1 MQVLVK
7 PTNEKSRLYSAGTDR
22 NERVSELYKANE
34 QPQQD
39 SDFKGMRH
47 RYAGAVYQHQIPDE
61 EQGSAQSRDP
71 NPVSPVFS
79 LPPPPPSFRERST
92 TTSHYQ
98 NHELPCLS
106 QPSRRGIHASQPQHG
121 EPPPLTNYDIA
132 QRPSHRVC
140 EPDGQPAH
148 LKQNLWA
155 AVGSQPQ
162 SEQPVSQSCHCSFSE
177 KANLS
182 YQRQPLT
189 HPPQPSLSL
198 PPPPTSSSLLFLQE
212 SNRGEHFQSSANYQ
226 QASIVEHCRGGE
238 GGGGYR
244 DQKQLLQQ
252 HCQRLRHRDP
262 SPEAIRTNSQ
272 KGRTV
277 NVCESIEANRREFE
291 SQAQDLQQ
299 LQQQP
304 LLRAQQQLLVGSSLP
319 INYCANGSGEVCRN
333 NQASLLQQ
341 HQQQQDALGLCPQ
354 RPQHCDQDCNKP
366 GRTNQA
372 NQSQQHCRDSRVNP
386 PTQPY
391 GGNSSA
397 TGSSSKSSPNY
408 GSSYHLWPE
417 SPHKGE
423 ERILIDHYQATTE
436 QKKLSHAGSK
446 PCLSESS
453 GQLPQIAM
461 NTCKYNGG
469 VVRPLGS
476 LASSRRNLAELD
488 SETQPLQTLHSSGLE
503 VVVSKGNGEDPSKA
517 SNESLVRDGNGAP
530 VKKNKDIGYRLGHRR
545 ALFEKRKR
553 LSDYALIFGMFGI
566 VVMVTETELSWGVY
580 GKESSYSF
588 ALKCL
593 ISLSTVILLGLII
606 MYHAREIQLFM
617 VDNGADDW
625 RIAMTYERI
634 FFIVLELLVCAI
646 HPIPGHYR
654 FTWTARI
661 AFTYTPSTANADV
674 DIILSIPMFLR
685 LYLIGRVMLLHSKL
699 FTDASSRSIGA
710 LNKINFNTR
719 FVMKTLM
726 TICPGT
732 VLLVFS
738 ISSWI
743 IAAWTVRVCERYH
756 DTQEVTSNF
765 LGAMWLISITFLSI
779 GYGDMVPNTYCGKGV
794 CLLTGIMGAGCTALV
809 VAVVARKLELTK
821 AEKHVHN
828 FMMDTQL
835 CKRVKNTAANVL
847 RETWLIY
854 KHTKLVKKIDH
865 AKVRKH
871 QRKFLQA
878 IHQLR
883 SVKMEQRKLND
894 QANTLVDLAKTQ
906 NVMYDLVS
914 ELQERSEELDKR
926 IGMLEEKLDSVT
938 GSLQA
943 LPCLISQA
951 INQQQQEFLDGFLHR
966 FRPTSLGSERSER
979 SERSWTSTARRRRS
993 PSTAPHTSSDSG

>member
-1 MQVLVK
+1 
-7 PTNEKSRLYSAGTDR
+7 
-22 NERVSELYKANE
+22 
-34 QPQQD
+34 
-39 SDFKGMRH
+39 
-47 RYAGAVYQHQIPDE
+47 
-61 EQGSAQSRDP
+61 
-71 NPVSPVFS
+71 
-79 LPPPPPSFRERST
+79 
-92 TTSHYQ
+92 
-98 NHELPCLS
+98 
-106 QPSRRGIHASQPQHG
+106 
-121 EPPPLTNYDIA
+121 
-132 QRPSHRVC
+132 
-140 EPDGQPAH
+140 
-148 LKQNLWA
+148 
-155 AVGSQPQ
+155 
-162 SEQPVSQSCHCSFSE
+162 
-177 KANLS
+177 
-182 YQRQPLT
+182 
-189 HPPQPSLSL
+189 
-198 PPPPTSSSLLFLQE
+198 
-212 SNRGEHFQSSANYQ
+212 
-226 QASIVEHCRGGE
+226 
-238 GGGGYR
+238 
-244 DQKQLLQQ
+244 
-252 HCQRLRHRDP
+252 
-262 SPEAIRTNSQ
+262 
-272 KGRTV
+272 
-277 NVCESIEANRREFE
+277 
-291 SQAQDLQQ
+291 
-299 LQQQP
+299 
-304 LLRAQQQLLVGSSLP
+304 
-319 INYCANGSGEVCRN
+319 
-333 NQASLLQQ
+333 
-341 HQQQQDALGLCPQ
+341 
-354 RPQHCDQDCNKP
+354 
-366 GRTNQA
+366 
-372 NQSQQHCRDSRVNP
+372 
-386 PTQPY
+386 
-391 GGNSSA
+391 
-397 TGSSSKSSPNY
+397 
-408 GSSYHLWPE
+408 
-417 SPHKGE
+417 
-423 ERILIDHYQATTE
+423 
-436 QKKLSHAGSK
+436 
-446 PCLSESS
+446 
-453 GQLPQIAM
+453 M

-743 IAAWTVRVCERYH
+743 IAAWTVRVCESAGMTEGETLCTRHFSLLQPPLLVHDLSSMLGFPLQYRVSLMCIFLCFSLPYFRYH

-878 IHQLR
+878 IHHEKCNG
-883 SVKMEQRKLND
+883 S
-894 QANTLVDLAKTQ
+894 
-906 NVMYDLVS
+906 LVS
-914 ELQERSEELDKR
+914 W
-926 IGMLEEKLDSVT
+926 MLWGLKLCTVFCFCFAL
-938 GSLQA
+938 SLQ
-943 LPCLISQA
+943 S
-951 INQQQQEFLDGFLHR
+951 
-966 FRPTSLGSERSER
+966 SEVS
-979 SERSWTSTARRRRS
+979 
-993 PSTAPHTSSDSG
+993 